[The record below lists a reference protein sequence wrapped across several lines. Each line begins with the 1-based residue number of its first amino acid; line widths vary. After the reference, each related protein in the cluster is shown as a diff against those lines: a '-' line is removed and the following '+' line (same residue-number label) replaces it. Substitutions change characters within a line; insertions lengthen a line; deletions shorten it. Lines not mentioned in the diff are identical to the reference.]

1 MSASLLRNHLLS
13 MICLLVLVL
22 GQVGHAPDR
31 LVVPQAHGQ
40 LVGDSGAHVPIV
52 QVRAMHVVA
61 RAEVGE
67 GPSERPALP
76 ILPQFQLDL
85 PPGEALSGR
94 SIHTTSRPNCGTDK
108 GFWACGPPLQLG

>member
-1 MSASLLRNHLLS
+1 MSALLLRNHLLR
-13 MICLLVLVL
+13 MICLLVLVF
-22 GQVGHAPDR
+22 GQAGHAPDR

-40 LVGDSGAHVPIV
+40 LLGDSGAHVPIV

-76 ILPQFQLDL
+76 ILPQFQFDL
-85 PPGEALSGR
+85 PNGEPSSGR
-94 SIHTTSRPNCGTDK
+94 STHTASQPTCEVGK